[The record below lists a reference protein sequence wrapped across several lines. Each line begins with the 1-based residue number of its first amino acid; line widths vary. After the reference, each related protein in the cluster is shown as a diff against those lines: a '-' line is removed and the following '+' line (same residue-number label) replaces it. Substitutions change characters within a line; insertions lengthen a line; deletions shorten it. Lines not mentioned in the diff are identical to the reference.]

1 MNAHDVLFPDDPDP
15 MAKYRREME
24 AAHGAAETFVTKTVE
39 QARVSAP
46 AANDV
51 TADVMIEAV
60 GQVISSERRDF
71 RAALTKRDREIKL
84 LRRELRSLRTEV
96 ELKLNLKSELAAAR
110 VKVEE
115 LRQRAP
121 SFEAELNGL
130 RAQIAKQQ
138 QIISRLRAEQS
149 QLAYEQQQNSKAVT
163 LTATQVRMTT
173 EIGAQTREAL
183 QRLREESGFELW
195 EPSDLPS

>member
-24 AAHGAAETFVTKTVE
+24 AAHGGAETFVTKTVE

-51 TADVMIEAV
+51 TADVVIEAV

-84 LRRELRSLRTEV
+84 LWRELRSLRTEV

-138 QIISRLRAEQS
+138 KIISRLRAEQS
-149 QLAYEQQQNSKAVT
+149 QLAYEQQRNSKAVT
-163 LTATQVRMTT
+163 LTATQVRMTA

-195 EPSDLPS
+195 EPSGLPS